1 MKEKDSPEVMARVH
15 EALELVEPIA
25 RRLSR
30 TMGSRADLDELMSYG
45 RAAALTAAREYDPK
59 FGHSFRTHAKHKL
72 ERAMLDGFR
81 KMAALPR
88 RTHEHLTA
96 DERNPDPAKDS
107 KRLRDKHLAGVAAA
121 QAEGLLARP
130 GLDSQGDFVAISSKT
145 MPDEGSHKNQLR
157 ELIALS
163 LDKLPPEEALVIRR
177 HFFDEVPIDR
187 LAKELGITRMKAR
200 TLQARAQETLSKLLA
215 RMAR

>member
-1 MKEKDSPEVMARVH
+1 MTDKDSPEVMARVH
-15 EALELVEPIA
+15 EALELVEPTA

-30 TMGSRADLDELMSYG
+30 TLGPGADLDELMSCG
-45 RAAALTAAREYDPK
+45 RAAALAAARDYDPG
-59 FGHSFRTHAKHKL
+59 FGHSFRTHAKHNL
-72 ERAMLDGFR
+72 ERAMLTGFR
-81 KMAALPR
+81 QMAALPR
-88 RTHEHLTA
+88 RTHEHLTV
-96 DERNPDPAKDS
+96 DERDESAQDS

-130 GLDSQGDFVAISSKT
+130 GLDSQGEFVAISAKT

-163 LDKLPPEEALVIRR
+163 LDQLPPDEAEIIRR

-187 LAKELGITRMKAR
+187 LAKELGITRMRAR
-200 TLQARAQETLSKLLA
+200 TLQARAQASLSKLLA

>member
-1 MKEKDSPEVMARVH
+1 MKDKDSPEVMDRVRD
-15 EALELVEPIA
+15 ALELVEPIA

-30 TMGSRADLDELMSYG
+30 TLGPSADLDELMSFG
-45 RAAALTAAREYDPK
+45 GTAALLAAREYDPTA
-59 FGHSFRTHAKHKL
+59 GHSFRTHAKHKL

-88 RTHEHLTA
+88 RAHEHLTA
-96 DERNPDPAKDS
+96 DTRDPDSGQDS
-107 KRLRDKHLAGVAAA
+107 KRLRDKHLAGVAGA

-145 MPDEGSHKNQLR
+145 LPDEGSHKNQLR

-163 LDKLPPEEALVIRR
+163 LDKLPPEEAVVIRR
-177 HFFDEVPIDR
+177 HFFDEVPLDR

-200 TLQARAQETLSKLLA
+200 ILQARAQETLSKLLA
-215 RMAR
+215 RVAR